1 MDIIII
7 SVVALLVAGLTFFS
21 GFGLG
26 TLLMPAFALFFP
38 VEIAVAATAIVHLAN
53 NIYKGI
59 LMGKY
64 ADIKVVL
71 LFTIPAAFSAILGA
85 FLLGYFSN
93 LEPIS
98 SYSLFNKLFTITA
111 ANLAIGLLMIIF
123 ALVELIPFL
132 KKINFSNKMIPVGGL
147 LSGFFGG
154 ISGHQGA
161 LRTAFLVHAGLEKKS
176 FIGTM
181 VLSAIVIDIV
191 RLTVYGL
198 TFLKFNSEMF
208 QTNGLNT
215 LLIAGTLAAFLG
227 SSVGKYLLEKVTFDM
242 IHIIVG
248 IMLMLL
254 GIAISIGII

>member
-7 SVVALLVAGLTFFS
+7 SIVALFVAGLTFFS

-53 NIYKGI
+53 NLYKGY

-64 ADIKVVL
+64 ANFQVVVM
-71 LFTIPAAFSAILGA
+71 FTLPAAFAAMLGA
-85 FLLGYFSN
+85 LVLGYFSDLAILTEYN
-93 LEPIS
+93 L
-98 SYSLFNKLFTITA
+98 FGKLFVITPV
-111 ANLAIGLLMIIF
+111 NLIIGLLMILF

-132 KKINFSNKMIPVGGL
+132 KKINFGKKMIPLGGI

-161 LRTAFLVHAGLEKKS
+161 LRTAFLIHAGLEKKS

-191 RLTVYGL
+191 RLSVYGL
-198 TFLKFNSEMF
+198 TFLKFDADMF
-208 QTNGLNT
+208 QNGDLKT
-215 LLIAGTLAAFLG
+215 LLIAGTVSAFIG
-227 SSVGKYLLEKVTFDM
+227 STIGKYLLEKVTFDTV
-242 IHIIVG
+242 HIIVG
-248 IMLMLL
+248 IMLLLL
-254 GIAISIGII
+254 GITIGIGII

>member
-1 MDIIII
+1 MDILII
-7 SVVALLVAGLTFFS
+7 SIVALFVAGLTFFS

-53 NIYKGI
+53 NLYKGY

-64 ADIKVVL
+64 ADLKVVVI
-71 LFTIPAAFSAILGA
+71 FTIPAAISAFLGA
-85 FLLGYFSN
+85 LLLGYFSDLSIIAEYSILGNNFQITPVN
-93 LEPIS
+93 LI
-98 SYSLFNKLFTITA
+98 
-111 ANLAIGLLMIIF
+111 IGFLMILF
-123 ALVELIPFL
+123 AFVELIPFL
-132 KKINFSNKMIPVGGL
+132 KRINFSRKTIPIGGL

-191 RLTVYGL
+191 RLTVYGF
-198 TFLKFNSEMF
+198 TFLNFDWEILN
-208 QTNGLNT
+208 QNGINT
-215 LLIAGTLAAFLG
+215 LIIAGTLSAFVG
-227 SSVGKYLLEKVTFDM
+227 STIGKYLIEKVTFDL
-242 IHIIVG
+242 IHTIVG

-254 GIAISIGII
+254 GIAISAGII

>member
-1 MDIIII
+1 MEIVII
-7 SVVALLVAGLTFFS
+7 SIVSLFVAGLTFFS

-59 LMGKY
+59 LMGKH
-64 ADIKVVL
+64 ANLKVVL
-71 LFTIPAAFSAILGA
+71 LFTIPAAFTAIIGA
-85 FLLGYFSN
+85 YLLGYFSH

-98 SYSLFNKLFTITA
+98 SYSLFNKIFIITPS
-111 ANLAIGLLMIIF
+111 NLAIGILMIIF

-132 KKINFSNKMIPVGGL
+132 KKINFSNKMIPIGGL

-161 LRTAFLVHAGLEKKS
+161 LRTAFLVHAGLEKKA

-208 QTNGLNT
+208 QTSGLNI
-215 LLIAGTLAAFLG
+215 LLIAGTFAAFIG
-227 SSVGKYLLEKVTFDM
+227 TSVGKYLLEKVTLDT

-254 GIAISIGII
+254 GIAISIGLI

>member
-1 MDIIII
+1 MEILII
-7 SVVALLVAGLTFFS
+7 SFVALFVAGLTFFS

-53 NIYKGI
+53 NLYKGY

-64 ADIKVVL
+64 ADLKVVIA
-71 LFTIPAAFSAILGA
+71 FTIPAAITAFLGA
-85 FLLGYFSN
+85 FLLGYFSD
-93 LEPIS
+93 LPRITD
-98 SYSLFNKLFTITA
+98 YILFEKKFDITPVNIA
-111 ANLAIGLLMIIF
+111 VGFLMILF
-123 ALVELIPFL
+123 AFVELIPFL
-132 KKINFSNKMIPVGGL
+132 KKINFSKKMIPFGGL

-181 VLSAIVIDIV
+181 VISAIVIDIV
-191 RLTVYGL
+191 RLTVYGF
-198 TFLKFNSEMF
+198 TFFKMDLDYFVQDEISI
-208 QTNGLNT
+208 
-215 LLIAGTLAAFLG
+215 LILAGTLSAFIG
-227 SSVGKYLLEKVTFDM
+227 STIGKYLIEKVTFDL
-242 IHIIVG
+242 IHTIVG

-254 GIAISIGII
+254 GISISAGII

>member
-7 SVVALLVAGLTFFS
+7 SIVALFVAGLTFFS

-53 NIYKGI
+53 NLYKGM
-59 LMGKY
+59 LMGKH

-71 LFTIPAAFSAILGA
+71 LFTIPAALTAMVGA
-85 FLLGYFSN
+85 LLLGYFSN
-93 LEPIS
+93 LQEIT
-98 SYSLFNKLFTITA
+98 SYQLFNKLFIITP
-111 ANLAIGLLMIIF
+111 ANLAIGILMIIF
-123 ALVELIPFL
+123 ALVELVPFL
-132 KKINFSNKMIPVGGL
+132 KKINFSNKMIPIGGL

-191 RLTVYGL
+191 RLSVYGL
-198 TFLKFNSEMF
+198 TFLKFNTEMF
-208 QTNGLNT
+208 QTGGLKT
-215 LLIAGTLAAFLG
+215 LLIAGTIAAFIG
-227 SSVGKYLLEKVTFDM
+227 SSVGKYLLEKVTFET

-254 GIAISIGII
+254 GIAISLGII

>member
-7 SVVALLVAGLTFFS
+7 SLVALFVAGLTFFS

-53 NIYKGI
+53 NLYKGV
-59 LMGKY
+59 LMGKH
-64 ADIKVVL
+64 ANIKVVL
-71 LFTIPAAFSAILGA
+71 LFTIPAAFTAMLGA

-93 LEPIS
+93 LDSIA
-98 SYSLFNKLFTITA
+98 SYSLFDTTFSVTP
-111 ANLAIGLLMIIF
+111 ANLAIGLLMILF
-123 ALVELIPFL
+123 ALVELVPFI
-132 KKINFSNKMIPVGGL
+132 KKINFSNKMIPIGGL

-191 RLTVYGL
+191 RLSVYGL
-198 TFLKFNSEMF
+198 TFLKFDAEMF
-208 QTNGLNT
+208 QTGGLKT
-215 LLIAGTLAAFLG
+215 LLIAGTISAFIG
-227 SSVGKYLLEKVTFDM
+227 TSIGKYLLEKVTFET
-242 IHIIVG
+242 IHTIVG

-254 GIAISIGII
+254 GVAISLGII

>member
-7 SVVALLVAGLTFFS
+7 SIVALFVAGLTFFS

-64 ADIKVVL
+64 ADVKVVL
-71 LFTIPAAFSAILGA
+71 LFTIPAAITAFLGA
-85 FLLGYFSN
+85 LLLSYFSHLSPIIEYN
-93 LEPIS
+93 L
-98 SYSLFNKLFTITA
+98 FDKLFTITPV
-111 ANLAIGLLMIIF
+111 NITIGILMIIF
-123 ALVELIPFL
+123 AFVELVPFL
-132 KKINFSNKMIPVGGL
+132 KKINFSNKMIPIGGL

-154 ISGHQGA
+154 VSGHQGA

-191 RLTVYGL
+191 RLSVYGF
-198 TFLKFNSEMF
+198 TFLKFDSSML
-208 QTNGLNT
+208 QTGGLKS
-215 LLIAGTLAAFLG
+215 LLIAGTIAAFIG
-227 SSVGKYLLEKVTFDM
+227 SSVGKYLLEKVTFDT
-242 IHIIVG
+242 IHVIVG

-254 GIAISIGII
+254 GIAISAGII

>member
-7 SVVALLVAGLTFFS
+7 SVVALFVAGLTFFS

-38 VEIAVAATAIVHLAN
+38 VEIAVAATAIVHLSN

-59 LMGKY
+59 LMGKH

-71 LFTIPAAFSAILGA
+71 LFTIPAALTAMIGA
-85 FLLGYFSN
+85 FLLSYFSH
-93 LEPIS
+93 LEALA
-98 SYSLFNKLFTITA
+98 SYSFFNKVFTISP

-132 KKINFSNKMIPVGGL
+132 KRINFSNKMIPIGGL

-181 VLSAIVIDIV
+181 VISAIVIDIV
-191 RLTVYGL
+191 RLSVYGL
-198 TFLKFNSEMF
+198 TFLKFDTKMF
-208 QTNGLNT
+208 QTGGLKT
-215 LLIAGTLAAFLG
+215 LLIAGTISAFIG
-227 SSVGKYLLEKVTFDM
+227 SSVGKYLLEKVTFET

-254 GIAISIGII
+254 GLAISLGII

>member
-7 SVVALLVAGLTFFS
+7 SIVALFVAGLTFFS

-53 NIYKGI
+53 NLYKGF
-59 LMGKY
+59 LMGKH

-71 LFTIPAAFSAILGA
+71 LFTIPAAITAMLGA

-93 LEPIS
+93 LEEIT
-98 SYSLFNKLFTITA
+98 SYSLFNKIFSITPS
-111 ANLAIGLLMIIF
+111 NLAIGLLMIIF

-132 KKINFSNKMIPVGGL
+132 KKINFSNKMIPMGGL

-161 LRTAFLVHAGLEKKS
+161 LRTAFLVHVGLEKKS

-191 RLTVYGL
+191 RLSVYGL
-198 TFLKFNSEMF
+198 TFLKFDTEMF
-208 QTNGLNT
+208 QTGGLKT
-215 LLIAGTLAAFLG
+215 LLFAGTISAFIG
-227 SSVGKYLLEKVTFDM
+227 TSIGKYLLEKVTFDT

-254 GIAISIGII
+254 GIAISLGII

>member
-38 VEIAVAATAIVHLAN
+38 VEVAIAATALVHLAN

-64 ADIKVVL
+64 ADLKVVL
-71 LFTIPAAFSAILGA
+71 LFTIPAALTAILGA
-85 FLLGYFSN
+85 LLLSYFSN
-93 LEPIS
+93 LPPIIE
-98 SYSLFNKLFTITA
+98 YTLIGKLFTITPV
-111 ANLAIGLLMIIF
+111 NITIGLLMIIF

-132 KKINFSNKMIPVGGL
+132 KRINLSNKMIPIGGL

-154 ISGHQGA
+154 VSGHQGA

-191 RLTVYGL
+191 RLSVYGL
-198 TFLKFNSEMF
+198 TFLKFDSAMF
-208 QTNGLNT
+208 QTRGLKS
-215 LLIAGTLAAFLG
+215 LLIAGTVAAFIG
-227 SSVGKYLLEKVTFDM
+227 SSVGKYLLEKVTFDT

-254 GIAISIGII
+254 GIAIGVGII